1 MNDYKKSKVR
11 QNSVNF
17 IDNAFLESLGN
28 KPREAA
34 NLEELHPL
42 MTSLYQS
49 SHARASREREATLTT
64 AEKFRGNQ
72 KM

>member
-1 MNDYKKSKVR
+1 MNDHKRSIVR
-11 QNSVNF
+11 QNSVSF

-34 NLEELHPL
+34 NLEELHPF

-49 SHARASREREATLTT
+49 SHSRARKEREATLTT
-64 AEKFRGNQ
+64 AEKFKGNQ